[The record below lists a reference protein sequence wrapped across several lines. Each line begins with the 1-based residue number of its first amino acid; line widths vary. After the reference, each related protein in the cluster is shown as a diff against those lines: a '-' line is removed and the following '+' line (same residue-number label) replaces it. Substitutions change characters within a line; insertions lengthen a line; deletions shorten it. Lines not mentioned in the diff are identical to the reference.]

1 MSKGQRKKNKQ
12 TQQNKPEPKVNVS
25 LPANIRAKEM
35 QHIIARAIVEAD
47 ELKEQNKQAKK
58 EEALKQWREDIGYKE
73 YDDKNK
79 LIRGVKTFW
88 NRIVSFV
95 RVCFVRKKHIKGDR
109 VSFNMMKMLLCK
121 SFDLIKICL
130 NILTAMFIL
139 YIPLQYIIPSL
150 TVLAWHQSVLL
161 GAYGLLTFMFSRMF
175 RIASIEIEKIED
187 RNYLFGLF
195 ASVASIVSIVIAII
209 AIVKGG

>member
-1 MSKGQRKKNKQ
+1 MSKGRNKKKNQ
-12 TQQNKPEPKVNVS
+12 ANLSPQQVVITP
-25 LPANIRAKEM
+25 PAGMSSDEM
-35 QHIIARAIVEAD
+35 QHVITMAIVEA
-47 ELKEQNKQAKK
+47 EEIKERKKQEQIEAERK
-58 EEALKQWREDIGYKE
+58 EWREAIGYKE

-88 NRIVSFV
+88 NGIVSFI
-95 RVCFVRKKHIKGDR
+95 RVCFVRKQYIKGDR
-109 VSFNMMKMLLCK
+109 VSFNLMKMLLCK

-130 NILTAMFIL
+130 NILAAMFIL
-139 YIPLQYIIPSL
+139 YIPMQYIIPSL

-175 RIASIEIEKIED
+175 RIASIEVEKIED

-195 ASVASIVSIVIAII
+195 ASVTSIVSIVIAII

>member
-1 MSKGQRKKNKQ
+1 MSKGRNKKKNQ
-12 TQQNKPEPKVNVS
+12 ANLSPQQVVVTP
-25 LPANIRAKEM
+25 PAGMSSDEM
-35 QHIIARAIVEAD
+35 QHVIAMAIVEA
-47 ELKEQNKQAKK
+47 EEIKEQRKQEQRKA
-58 EEALKQWREDIGYKE
+58 EFCEWQTVIGYKK
-73 YDDKNK
+73 YNDKNV

-88 NRIVSFV
+88 NDIVCLF

-161 GAYGLLTFMFSRMF
+161 GAFGLLTFMFSRMF
-175 RIASIEIEKIED
+175 RIASIEVEKIED
-187 RNYLFGLF
+187 RDYLFGLF

>member
-1 MSKGQRKKNKQ
+1 MSQGRKKKKNQ
-12 TQQNKPEPKVNVS
+12 TTPPTQPVVVTPPVGMS
-25 LPANIRAKEM
+25 SDEM
-35 QHIIARAIVEAD
+35 QHVIAMAIVEA
-47 ELKEQNKQAKK
+47 EEIKEQRKK
-58 EEALKQWREDIGYKE
+58 EQRKAEFGEWQTVIGYKK
-73 YDDKNK
+73 YNDKNV

-88 NRIVSFV
+88 NAIVCLF

-139 YIPLQYIIPSL
+139 YIPMQYIIPSL

-161 GAYGLLTFMFSRMF
+161 GSYGLLTFMFSRMF
-175 RIASIEIEKIED
+175 RIASIEVEKIED

-195 ASVASIVSIVIAII
+195 ASVASIVSIIIAII
-209 AIVKGG
+209 L